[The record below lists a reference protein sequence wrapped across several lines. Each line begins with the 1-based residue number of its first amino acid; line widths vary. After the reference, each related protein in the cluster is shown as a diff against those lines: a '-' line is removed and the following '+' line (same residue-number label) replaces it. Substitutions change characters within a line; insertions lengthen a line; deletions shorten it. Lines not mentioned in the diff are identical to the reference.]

1 MLDYNVEIY
10 YNMFIAVKDR
20 RCYKIFDAIIF

>member
-10 YNMFIAVKDR
+10 YNMFIVVKDR
-20 RCYKIFDAIIF
+20 RYYKFFDAIIF